1 MSSSMEG
8 LNKCLEKLGSY
19 CSTWQMEVNLKKSQ
33 VIVFNSAGR
42 LLTGYSFFY
51 GNKKLEQVKTYCY
64 LGVEIS
70 CSGSFGIARNCL
82 IEKAQKATFPLK
94 ALINQFQFPVKNS
107 VNLFNSLVS
116 PILLYNVEN
125 LAHLSHK
132 QIADLEENKKSV
144 METVMNSYINGSQ
157 YKFLKYILGV
167 KINCSNMATIGEIC
181 EYPLMLKAW
190 MYLIL
195 FWHRTT
201 QMDDRTFYKK
211 SNDIFDGK

>member
-1 MSSSMEG
+1 MGG

-42 LLTGYSFFY
+42 LLTGYSFLY
-51 GNKKLEQVKTYCY
+51 GNEKLKQVKTYCY

-70 CSGSFGIARNCL
+70 CSGSFGMARNCL

-94 ALINQFQFPVKNS
+94 ALINQFQLPVKNS

-125 LAHLSHK
+125 LAHLSRK
-132 QIADLEENKKSV
+132 QIADLEENKKSI
-144 METVMNSYINGSQ
+144 MESLMSLYINGSQ
-157 YKFLKYILGV
+157 FDL
-167 KINCSNMATIGEIC
+167 
-181 EYPLMLKAW
+181 
-190 MYLIL
+190 LI
-195 FWHRTT
+195 T
-201 QMDDRTFYKK
+201 QLD
-211 SNDIFDGK
+211 SI

>member
-1 MSSSMEG
+1 MANGGKFKRKPS
-8 LNKCLEKLGSY
+8 
-19 CSTWQMEVNLKKSQ
+19 
-33 VIVFNSAGR
+33 

-94 ALINQFQFPVKNS
+94 ALVNQLQLPVRNS

-125 LAHLSHK
+125 LAHLSRK
-132 QIADLEENKKSV
+132 QIADLEENKKSI
-144 METVMNSYINGSQ
+144 MESLMSSYINGSQ

-167 KINCSNMATIGEIC
+167 KTNCSNMATVGEIGE
-181 EYPLMLKAW
+181 YP
-190 MYLIL
+190 
-195 FWHRTT
+195 
-201 QMDDRTFYKK
+201 
-211 SNDIFDGK
+211 SC